1 MPIWGLLLNFIGGP
15 IITGIIDG
23 YKAKLSAENT
33 TEHEAA
39 DLAKKEIE
47 AEIEARKQ
55 ANITMALEN
64 GRWFTWM
71 PRAIVCWSFAI
82 FTGKCVVYDKVLG
95 WGSTDPLS
103 GDIAS
108 WAGMVMAVWFGG
120 RTIEKVAQI
129 FKRQ

>member
-33 TEHEAA
+33 TEHTAA
-39 DLAKKEIE
+39 DLAKTEIM
-47 AEIEARKQ
+47 AEIESRKQ
-55 ANITMALEN
+55 ANITMTLEN

-82 FTGKCVVYDKVLG
+82 FTAKCVIYDKVLAL
-95 WGSTDPLS
+95 GSTDPLS
-103 GDIAS
+103 GDVAS

-129 FKRQ
+129 FRRP